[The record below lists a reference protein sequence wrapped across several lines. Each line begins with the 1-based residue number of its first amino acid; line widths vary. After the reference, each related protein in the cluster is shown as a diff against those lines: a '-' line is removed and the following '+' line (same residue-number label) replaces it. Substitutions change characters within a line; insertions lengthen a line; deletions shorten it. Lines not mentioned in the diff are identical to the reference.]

1 MVSIGETG
9 KMGLGETFNGAAEP
23 LPVDPQQRTVTQ
35 RLRTI
40 RLFINLSL
48 AGARRLASG
57 CQSHGRRIIQQG
69 PKRAALP
76 GGLGG
81 PPRGSG
87 INMAQCPIDQNLLD
101 SSTG

>member
-1 MVSIGETG
+1 
-9 KMGLGETFNGAAEP
+9 MGLGATSNGAAEP

-57 CQSHGRRIIQQG
+57 CQSYGQRTLRQG
-69 PKRAALP
+69 PKWAALS
-76 GGLGG
+76 GRLGG

-87 INMAQCPIDQNLLD
+87 ANMAQRPIDQDMLD
-101 SSTG
+101 SSTGAVILPDAG